1 MLPLENRRVTARG
14 RETGFEGGSEEPSV
28 SVWVVWDASR
38 AENAAIYGK

>member
-1 MLPLENRRVTARG
+1 MLPLENRRVTARE

-28 SVWVVWDASR
+28 SVLVVWDASR